1 VAIVGPLFPRTPGRR
16 RPSDLERRLRPPDHP
31 LFLPKT
37 RRRPW
42 VSLVASGV
50 VHVGVIVLAL
60 LLSRHEEKV
69 LEEEKSERAPTEQRE
84 HVLPLYVPPP
94 PPQRPL
100 PSPPPPPPPPPPRA
114 QTPPPPP
121 VAVAPAPAVRQPTPE
136 PEANAPPE
144 EKRSSGAEEPD
155 EKKTGDKSPKEAA
168 SATRPPTDI
177 STAPTIESEAKRIFG
192 RQKEGPPAGAGPRDV
207 RPLQTELPDRPDKC
221 VPRPAVPAESA
232 GAPQIGVAVGRIF
245 RSDNGRPLAG
255 AHLVMLGTSYTTF
268 TDDNGEYQFRFDM
281 SLIDN
286 CRTQYVRVTA
296 QGYESRLLVLVVGP
310 RTRSDD
316 VVLRRKR

>member
-1 VAIVGPLFPRTPGRR
+1 MAIVGPLFPRTPGRR
-16 RPSDLERRLRPPDHP
+16 RPPDPGPRLRAPDHP
-31 LFLPKT
+31 LFLPKS

-60 LLSRHEEKV
+60 LLTRHEEKV
-69 LEEEKSERAPTEQRE
+69 LEEEKSPRAPAEQRE
-84 HVLPLYVPPP
+84 HVVPLYVPPP
-94 PPQRPL
+94 PPPRP
-100 PSPPPPPPPPPPRA
+100 PAPPAPPPPPPPKA

-121 VAVAPAPAVRQPTPE
+121 VAVAPPPAVRQPTPE

-155 EKKTGDKSPKEAA
+155 EKKTGDKSPKEAP
-168 SATRPPTDI
+168 SATTPPADI

-192 RQKEGPPAGAGPRDV
+192 RQKEGPPAGAGPRDI

-221 VPRPAVPAESA
+221 VPRPTVPAESA
-232 GAPQIGVAVGRIF
+232 GTPQIGVAVGRIF

-316 VVLRRKR
+316 VMLRRKR